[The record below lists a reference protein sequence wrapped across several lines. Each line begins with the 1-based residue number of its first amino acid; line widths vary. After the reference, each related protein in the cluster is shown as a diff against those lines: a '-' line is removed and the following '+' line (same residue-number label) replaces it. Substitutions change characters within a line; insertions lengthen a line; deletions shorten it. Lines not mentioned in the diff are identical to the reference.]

1 MSLHEQI
8 LADMITAMKAKDAA
22 RLSVLRMLKS
32 AFLLAQKE
40 GGADA
45 TTLPDERVMEI
56 LKKEVKKRNESAE
69 AFRTGNRPEL
79 AEKEEAE
86 KAIIESY
93 LPAPMSADEVKA
105 VVNRVIEQHGKE
117 NFGAVMG
124 AAMKELKGQA
134 DGQQVRAMVNELL
147 GAK

>member
-32 AFLLAQKE
+32 AFLLVQKE

-69 AFRTGNRPEL
+69 AFRNGNRPEL

-86 KAIIESY
+86 KIIIESY
-93 LPAPMSADEVKA
+93 LPAPMSADEIKA

>member
-32 AFLLAQKE
+32 AFLLVQKE

-69 AFRTGNRPEL
+69 AFRNGNRPEL
-79 AEKEEAE
+79 AEKEEVE
-86 KAIIESY
+86 KKIIESY

-105 VVNRVIEQHGKE
+105 VVLNVIEQHGKE

-124 AAMKELKGQA
+124 AAMKELNGQA